1 MPRPCVAGANVE
13 RESERLAALGYDERF
28 QRMWR
33 MYLSY
38 CEGGFA
44 ERRIAVVQSVLAK
57 PRWHGSV
64 AAPAAEAPWPA
75 TVAAA
80 G

>member
-1 MPRPCVAGANVE
+1 
-13 RESERLAALGYDERF
+13 
-28 QRMWR
+28 
-33 MYLSY
+33 
-38 CEGGFA
+38 
-44 ERRIAVVQSVLAK
+44 VQSVLAK